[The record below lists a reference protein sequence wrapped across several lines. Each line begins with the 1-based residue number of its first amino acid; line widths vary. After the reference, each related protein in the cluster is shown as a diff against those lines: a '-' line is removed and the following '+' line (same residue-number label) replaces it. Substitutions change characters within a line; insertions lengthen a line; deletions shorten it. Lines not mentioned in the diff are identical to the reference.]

1 MIRERT
7 PEELDEIY
15 DGQREDMAVD
25 QKVSKWMR
33 QHGPARDWYL
43 VSQALEEENKRLRE
57 ALQFI
62 ASQEP
67 LTFAEC
73 SVAEAIIGRAKAAL
87 GDG

>member
-1 MIRERT
+1 
-7 PEELDEIY
+7 
-15 DGQREDMAVD
+15 MAVD

-33 QHGPARDWYL
+33 KHGPAVDYYL
-43 VSQALEEENKRLRE
+43 LAEALQAENERLRE

-73 SVAEAIIGRAKAAL
+73 SVAEAIIGRAKTAL
-87 GDG
+87 EEG